1 MIDEGKK
8 LLLGYTDIDIL
19 SNREFSIV
27 QKYTFGAFYLHFLA
41 ETKKKFIEELGSIY
55 NPDMFCNGI
64 PELILSRLHAV
75 CVRALIVEMSMYK
88 AAGRLKGNNSG
99 EEYEY
104 FQKQFLVNQEM
115 REELFQVY
123 PLLKQNITRTI
134 SQSAKFLSDMWKR
147 LNADRTEIEKNIIGG
162 GPLGNIVSVSSVG
175 SDFHCEGQCVL
186 KIETDKGQK
195 FLYKP
200 RPVQTEKAFLV
211 LLNHLY
217 KGIGMNEYSYGCVL
231 RENYGWVEYVE
242 AESCME
248 PEQINRYFQ
257 RLGVSICLSYFLG
270 TGDLHYENLIAH
282 GEYPVPVD
290 VEVFCTQAGGK
301 DGTKE
306 GYSVLFSGI
315 LPDPSRSTKVNILNG
330 GEGQKASIKVAR
342 VINDKTSDMKIAYDY
357 PEMPVADNQV
367 MLNGSRISA
376 AAYETDISDGFR
388 KAYNFIMENKS
399 NFTALFVKESL
410 ECRIRVLL
418 ENTQRYTMLLSGSG
432 HPMVLQS
439 AEKRRELLEH
449 VYEDKNGL
457 SLKEKQAVEYGIRDL
472 EEGDIPYYF
481 TEMNSH
487 SLFTSRKEEIDEYFS
502 LSLTDCFRFRM
513 EKAGRLDCSRQEQI
527 IRMVIELSGYGKEE
541 FVNSHFPVKKVDKK
555 QDPEKQKQ
563 FFLHKAMEIAAQ
575 IEKEALWDKDR
586 QTVSWIE
593 PLLAGVKEERIHIVD
608 GDMYFYNGMSG
619 IAVFLYSINR
629 VSGKLKALC
638 DAVKNT
644 MFQYTDS
651 CLRDRRRLL
660 SENTGIFCGEA
671 SLCYSYQLL
680 YRMTED
686 DIFLEYARKHA
697 VLLIELL
704 VKDTV
709 FDLVYGNAGAILVL
723 CGMYSFTQDIQYL
736 KEAEKAGDIVAAHAV
751 SQGTGFGWINK
762 ASQAVLAGM
771 SHGNSGMIPG
781 LIKLSYL
788 LNTDKYDDLIIGCL
802 EYEDS
807 LYSEEYHN
815 WADLRQEGDER
826 YQACAWCHGFGGITA
841 SRLACLPYAGVEL
854 EQRLKQDLSRAES
867 CFLSLQMR
875 KGMCLCHGNL
885 GMLLLL
891 DKFMEYNS
899 SSGLKYIKDLLVMA
913 TLDELEHSH
922 IMPQEKYAK
931 GMMNGMAGIGY
942 ACLKLAGVDSLP
954 DIMLCDI

>member
-1 MIDEGKK
+1 MMKK
-8 LLLGYTDIDIL
+8 YTDLFEKSINVL
-19 SNREFSIV
+19 SGSECTLAFNH
-27 QKYTFGAFYLHFLA
+27 TFGTFYLHFLA
-41 ETKKKFIEELGSIY
+41 ATKKKFTEQLGSAY
-55 NPDMFCNGI
+55 NPDMFCSGI
-64 PELILSRLHAV
+64 PELILSRLHAI
-75 CVRALIVEMSMYK
+75 CVRTLIVEMSMYK

-104 FQKQFLVNQEM
+104 FQEQFLIRQEM

-123 PLLKQNITRTI
+123 PLLKQNIKRTI
-134 SQSAKFLSDMWKR
+134 NQSAKFFSDMWKR
-147 LNADRTEIEKNIIGG
+147 LNADRVEIEKNIFGG
-162 GPLGNIVSVSSVG
+162 GHLGNIVSVSGVA

-217 KGIGMNEYSYGCVL
+217 KGIGINEYSYGCVL

-242 AESCME
+242 AESCMV

-301 DGTKE
+301 VDIKG

-315 LPDPSRSTKVNILNG
+315 LPDPSRSTQVNILNG
-330 GEGQKASIKVAR
+330 GEGQKAAIKVAR

-357 PEMPVADNQV
+357 PEMPVANNQV
-367 MLNGSRISA
+367 MLNGSRIFA
-376 AAYETDISDGFR
+376 AAYEADISDGFR
-388 KAYNFIMENKS
+388 KAYGFIMENKS
-399 NFTALFVKESL
+399 RFTALFVKESL

-418 ENTQRYTMLLSGSG
+418 ENTQRYTMLLSGCG
-432 HPMVLQS
+432 HPMVLQN
-439 AEKRRELLEH
+439 AGKRRELLEH
-449 VYEDKNGL
+449 IYEGKNGL

-481 TEMNSH
+481 TKMNSL
-487 SLFTSRKEEIDEYFS
+487 SLFTSRKEEIKEYFS
-502 LSLTDCFRFRM
+502 ASLRDCFNVRM
-513 EKAGRLDCSRQEQI
+513 EKAGKLDCGRQEQI
-527 IRMVIELSGYGKEE
+527 IRMVMELSDYGKEE
-541 FVNSHFPVKKVDKK
+541 FVNSHFPIKKVNKK
-555 QDPEKQKQ
+555 VEPENHKNS
-563 FFLHKAMEIAAQ
+563 FLNKALEIASC

-586 QTVSWIE
+586 QIVSWIE
-593 PLLAGVKEERIHIVD
+593 PLLAGVKEERIHIAD

-629 VSGKLKALC
+629 VSGKFKELC

-651 CLRDRRRLL
+651 CLMDRRRLL
-660 SENTGIFCGEA
+660 SDNTGIFCGEA

-704 VKDTV
+704 DKDTV
-709 FDLVYGNAGAILVL
+709 FDLVYGNAGAILAL
-723 CGMYSFTQDIQYL
+723 CGMYSFTQDIRYL
-736 KEAEKAGDIVAAHAV
+736 KEAEKAGDIIAAHAV
-751 SQGTGFGWINK
+751 SQGAGAGWVNK
-762 ASQAVLAGM
+762 ASQAVLAGI
-771 SHGNSGMIPG
+771 SHGNSGMLPG
-781 LIKLSYL
+781 LIKLEFL
-788 LNTDKYDDLIIGCL
+788 LKTDKYHDLIIDCL
-802 EYEDS
+802 NYERS
-807 LYSEEYHN
+807 LYYEEYHN
-815 WADLRQEGDER
+815 WADLRQEGNER

-841 SRLACLPYAGVEL
+841 ARLTCLPYAGIEL
-854 EQRLKQDLSRAES
+854 ERRLKQDLSRAEN

-891 DKFMEYNS
+891 DKYMEYNS
-899 SSGLKYIKDLLVMA
+899 NSDLKYTKDLLVTA
-913 TLDELEHSH
+913 TLNELDHNN

-931 GMMNGMAGIGY
+931 GMMNGMSGIGY
-942 ACLKLAGVDSLP
+942 ACLKLAGVISLP
-954 DIMLCDI
+954 DIMLCEI